1 MTQATEN
8 IYGPSLPMP
17 KVLKILSLLDVRS
30 YKSFLKYLDSPYL
43 NTNRKLLDFATYL
56 FKYHPEFAHKNL
68 KKENLDQFL
77 FPGTSYNRKRITDY
91 LSDLNRK
98 LDFFLK
104 LETLKQ
110 SADLQR
116 RVLIDSYDSPGF
128 YELFKKEIKKNT
140 EQLKDEK
147 VKGPNRYRLVAEFGE
162 KLLFHPEFFGKKNDE
177 EHVLLMEVMENLDMD
192 FTFSKLRLITFYFSK
207 RQFLTA
213 EYSPNYLDSVLE
225 LSATLFKDKHVGF
238 KLYLDL
244 IALQKTSGNHKL
256 FKEVSVLFFDN
267 SEHLSVSDK
276 KNIFICLAN
285 YCVQAINPGLEG
297 FSYHDLLILYDS
309 ALSCNILMH
318 NGQLSDSTFNN
329 VVVAAIRASKIDYA
343 NSFMEENKQFLGDNI
358 RMTAFSY
365 CKASVCYAQKQYDEA
380 ISWLNGANRHS
391 EIRYKVQWRYLLVKI
406 YFEKFEKGGWATY
419 ELLES
424 FLDAF
429 SVFLRRNEELS
440 HEKKAGYLEFI
451 RFTKQLMKLYP
462 KNWTE
467 KKSLD
472 QLKASITA
480 SRAIGRQWLLGLI
493 EKAES

>member
-1 MTQATEN
+1 MN
-8 IYGPSLPMP
+8 
-17 KVLKILSLLDVRS
+17 
-30 YKSFLKYLDSPYL
+30 
-43 NTNRKLLDFATYL
+43 
-56 FKYHPEFAHKNL
+56 
-68 KKENLDQFL
+68 
-77 FPGTSYNRKRITDY
+77 
-91 LSDLNRK
+91 
-98 LDFFLK
+98 
-104 LETLKQ
+104 
-110 SADLQR
+110 
-116 RVLIDSYDSPGF
+116 
-128 YELFKKEIKKNT
+128 
-140 EQLKDEK
+140 
-147 VKGPNRYRLVAEFGE
+147 
-162 KLLFHPEFFGKKNDE
+162 
-177 EHVLLMEVMENLDMD
+177 
-192 FTFSKLRLITFYFSK
+192 
-207 RQFLTA
+207 
-213 EYSPNYLDSVLE
+213 
-225 LSATLFKDKHVGF
+225 
-238 KLYLDL
+238 L
-244 IALQKTSGNHKL
+244 IALQKTSGDHKL

-267 SEHLSVSDK
+267 AEHLSVSDK

-285 YCVQAINPGLEG
+285 YCVKAINTGLEG

-309 ALSCNILMH
+309 ALSCNILMY

-343 NSFMEENKQFLGDNI
+343 NSFMEENKQYLGEKI

-365 CKASVCYAQKQYDEA
+365 CKASVCYAQKEYDEA

-440 HEKKAGYLEFI
+440 YEKKAGYLEFI

-462 KNWTE
+462 RNWKE

-472 QLKASITA
+472 HLKMAVSE
-480 SRAIGRQWLLGLI
+480 SKAIGRQWLLGLI